1 MTNKAQVKK
10 QLEERGLSLT
20 EWAMSHNIPPQV
32 VTDLL
37 NGKTKGKRGMS
48 RKAMQLLGLKRAA

>member
-1 MTNKAQVKK
+1 MSNKAQVKK
-10 QLEERGLSLT
+10 RLEAEGVSLT
-20 EWAMSHNIPPQV
+20 EWAMGHGIPPQV

-48 RKAMQLLGLKRAA
+48 RKAMNLLGLKRAA